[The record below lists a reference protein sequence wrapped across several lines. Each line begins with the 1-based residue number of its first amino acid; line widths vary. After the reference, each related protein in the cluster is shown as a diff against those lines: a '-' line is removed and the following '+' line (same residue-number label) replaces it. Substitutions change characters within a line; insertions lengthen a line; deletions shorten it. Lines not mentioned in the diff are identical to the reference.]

1 MNGAGAFS
9 SLAVSALVLVVLGV
23 AAVLGYNAWQSR
35 RRGARLR
42 EVATPAPSA
51 AASGAGGRTE
61 PSLGM
66 ADDPAQAAPG
76 EPPRIEDAVGAA
88 PVASLITGVCL
99 SPLTDCLV
107 EFDLPEPVSA
117 ERLLSGPAALRR
129 VGGKPVA
136 LEGCAASAD
145 EQPDAVW
152 EPLAPGQRLSRLRV
166 GVLLANRNGA
176 LNAMEFSEFVAAVQA
191 LADRLGLLAD
201 IPDMTAVLQ
210 RARALDETCAA
221 LDAMVGV
228 NVLAPQALGL
238 ADLAR
243 LAQEAGCVERGNNR
257 HVCLGPAGE
266 VLFSVSLGDAPDR
279 ISLLIDV
286 PRAPLAAEPWA
297 RLLDC
302 ARHCAL
308 RLDGRLVDDQGR
320 ALTQAVLLRI
330 GEQLAARQQALVDAG
345 LSPGSPLALRVFN

>member
-1 MNGAGAFS
+1 MNGTGAFS

-23 AAVLGYNAWQSR
+23 VAVLGYNAWQAR

-42 EVATPAPSA
+42 AVATPAPATASTTVTRAEPTLGALDDPA
-51 AASGAGGRTE
+51 AAPGAA
-61 PSLGM
+61 P
-66 ADDPAQAAPG
+66 ADDPVEAP
-76 EPPRIEDAVGAA
+76 AS
-88 PVASLITGVCL
+88 VASLVTGVRL

-107 EFDLPEPVSA
+107 EFELPEPVSA

-136 LEGCAASAD
+136 LEGCAASAA
-145 EQPDAVW
+145 EQPDAAW

-166 GVLLANRNGA
+166 GVLLANRNGP

-201 IPDMTAVLQ
+201 IPDMSAVLQ
-210 RARALDETCAA
+210 RARALDETCAS

-243 LAQEAGCVERGNNR
+243 LAQESGCVERGNNR
-257 HVCLGPAGE
+257 HVRLGPGGE
-266 VLFSVSLGDAPDR
+266 LLFSVSLGDAPDR

-286 PRAPLAAEPWA
+286 ARAPLAAEPWE

-330 GEQLAARQQALVDAG
+330 GEQLAARQQALLDAG
-345 LSPGSPLALRVFN
+345 LAPGSPLALRVFN